1 MKHRPVFRKDHRWV
15 SDMTACTV
23 HLENGD
29 EIGLTGRRKVMLRAL
44 RQWATKRQREC
55 IYLYYGRRL
64 SQQEIAKLLGVNVGT
79 ISRNI
84 KAGERHVIK
93 ALEVAD
99 PTEKA
104 RCEK

>member
-1 MKHRPVFRKDHRWV
+1 MIHRPVYRQDKNWV
-15 SDMTACTV
+15 QDMITCTV

-29 EIGLTGRRKVMLRAL
+29 EIGLTGRQKVMLRAL

-55 IYLYYGRRL
+55 LYLYYGRRL
-64 SQQEIAKLLGVNVGT
+64 SQQEIAKLLGVNIGT

-93 ALEVAD
+93 ALEVA
-99 PTEKA
+99 EG
-104 RCEK
+104 R

>member
-1 MKHRPVFRKDHRWV
+1 MIHRPVYRQDKNWV
-15 SDMTACTV
+15 QDMITCTV
-23 HLENGD
+23 HLQNGD
-29 EIGLTGRRKVMLRAL
+29 DIGLIGRQKVMLQAL

-55 IYLYYGRRL
+55 LYLYYGRGL

-84 KAGERHVIK
+84 KAGERHVTK
-93 ALEVAD
+93 ALEGN
-99 PTEKA
+99 A

>member
-1 MKHRPVFRKDHRWV
+1 MIHHPVYRKEKDWV
-15 SDMTACTV
+15 QDMITCTV

-29 EIGLTGRRKVMLRAL
+29 EIGLTGRQKVMLRAL

-55 IYLYYGRRL
+55 LYLYYGRGL

-84 KAGERHVIK
+84 KTGERHVTK
-93 ALEVAD
+93 ALEVA
-99 PTEKA
+99 EG
-104 RCEK
+104 R